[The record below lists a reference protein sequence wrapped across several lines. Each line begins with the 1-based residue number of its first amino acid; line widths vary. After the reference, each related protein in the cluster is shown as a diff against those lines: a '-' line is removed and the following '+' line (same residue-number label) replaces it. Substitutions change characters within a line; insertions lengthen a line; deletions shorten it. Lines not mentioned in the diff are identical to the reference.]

1 MAELL
6 VGSWVAG
13 FRKALLMLVLGVLC
27 VGGVVNLAYADE
39 KSEIVEGFIAHQSEE
54 HGVKAIA
61 DHRRHQILFI
71 MGACL
76 LIGILATAGFGIAM
90 AIFGKEVFVAHMVSA
105 GITVFLAV
113 AHAVTSIVWFF
124 PF

>member
-6 VGSWVAG
+6 GAWVNG
-13 FRKALLMLVLGVLC
+13 FRRVILLVILGLIFVS
-27 VGGVVNLAYADE
+27 GMSTFAYADE
-39 KSEIVEGFIAHQSEE
+39 KGEIVEGFITHQSQE
-54 HGVKAIA
+54 HGVKAVS
-61 DHRRHQILFI
+61 DHRRHQILFV

-90 AIFGKEVFVAHMVSA
+90 ALFGKEVFLAHMVSA